1 MLRSATS
8 PSRLMPFRPRARLQL
23 RHLVGIDTN
32 MIMPAVRR
40 TLDHAGLQCVKIVPE
55 TDADF
60 PCQPIG
66 PEQRTGALCGR
77 FNTAHDGGDAGDP
90 AEPRRVGSEHHIHLH
105 SGPANDL
112 GAVPLSGMRPARRG
126 RAHADQVR
134 ASGPGD
140 HGWHL
145 LGPGASNMNSLM
157 NRHALWQSV
166 GSTPSRR
173 LGRQGESAH
182 AARGRC
188 SGSAPVLV
196 RTNHRHGECHSARTG
211 AAWSGNYGNHVSP
224 SVSRQG
230 HCSLVQPR

>member
-90 AEPRRVGSEHHIHLH
+90 AEPWRVASEHHLH
-105 SGPANDL
+105 WHPGPADDL
-112 GAVPLSGMRPARRG
+112 GACLY
-126 RAHADQVR
+126 
-134 ASGPGD
+134 PGCGQ
-140 HGWHL
+140 HGAVEHM
-145 LGPGASNMNSLM
+145 PIKF
-157 NRHALWQSV
+157 V
-166 GSTPSRR
+166 
-173 LGRQGESAH
+173 RQGLAIMAGIFWDLGH
-182 AARGRC
+182 
-188 SGSAPVLV
+188 
-196 RTNHRHGECHSARTG
+196 RT
-211 AAWSGNYGNHVSP
+211 
-224 SVSRQG
+224 
-230 HCSLVQPR
+230 